1 MKTTAIL
8 KRAHIENKEFLTG
21 DDLRLY
27 CKEGKFDYKYA
38 VKYLV
43 ERGYLVRIFRGIF
56 YVKGSRAGIREY
68 DRRELVGKGMELK
81 GVKDWYFALY
91 SALKLNNMTHEHFTT
106 EYVINDFVFRPTPMR
121 IAGYKFKFLKI
132 TPKLLDFGIKGKIV
146 RYSDAEKTIL
156 DFIYVWQYNSVPPEK
171 ILMDVS
177 EWAEGI
183 SKVKIRRYST
193 RYPKSVGRIVE
204 RMYK

>member
-8 KRAHIENKEFLTG
+8 ERARIENKEFLTG
-21 DDLRLY
+21 DDLRMY
-27 CKEGKFDYKYA
+27 CKEGKFDYKYV

-56 YVKGSRAGIREY
+56 YVKGARTGTREY
-68 DRRELVGKGMELK
+68 DRRELVGKGLELK

-91 SALKLNNMTHEHFTT
+91 SALKLNNMTHEHFTI
-106 EYVINDFVFRPTPMR
+106 EYVINDSVFRPTPMR

-132 TPKLLDFGIKGKIV
+132 SPKLLDFGIKGDIV
-146 RYSDAEKTIL
+146 RYSDMEKTIL
-156 DFIYVWQYNSVPPEK
+156 DFIYIWQYNSVPPEK

-177 EWAEGI
+177 EWAERA
-183 SKVKIRRYST
+183 SKMKIRRYST